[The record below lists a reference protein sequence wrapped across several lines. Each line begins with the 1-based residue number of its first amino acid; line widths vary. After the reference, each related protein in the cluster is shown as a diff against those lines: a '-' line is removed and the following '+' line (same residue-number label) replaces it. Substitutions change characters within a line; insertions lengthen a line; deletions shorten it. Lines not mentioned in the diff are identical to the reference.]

1 MLLATRIYVR
11 ISGNSYSRLSPQL
24 ILHPLTPVFCPP
36 PPLLAAQT
44 LAKNIENLFIVKYGT
59 LHLFAAGR
67 AALCSCPQLLLLPS
81 SCFCCTLSTLFY
93 VSVRVCVC
101 VCVCVYIY
109 TTNACYC
116 CSSWGVKM
124 IECLN
129 STFVLPRLVLP
140 HFINVLV
147 KWVSQLDLSIPY
159 TH

>member
-11 ISGNSYSRLSPQL
+11 ISGNSYSRLSP
-24 ILHPLTPVFCPP
+24 LTPSPP
-36 PPLLAAQT
+36 ALLAAQT
-44 LAKNIENLFIVKYGT
+44 LTKNIENLFIVKYGT

-67 AALCSCPQLLLLPS
+67 AALCPCPQLLLPF

-101 VCVCVYIY
+101 MCVCVYIY
-109 TTNACYC
+109 TTKACYC

-129 STFVLPRLVLP
+129 STFVLPRLILSR
-140 HFINVLV
+140 FINVLG
-147 KWVSQLDLSIPY
+147 KWASQVDLPIPY
-159 TH
+159 TPRECERD